1 MNKERYAAP
10 SADIIGDVEL
20 DEYSSVWYQAVLRG
34 DHEKIYIGKRSN
46 IQDGCIVH
54 TDDGFPVWVGAD
66 VTVGHNA
73 ILHGCTVKDGA
84 LIGMGAIVLN
94 GAVIG
99 ENAIVGA
106 GALITQGTEVPANT
120 LALGSPAKTVRTLTE
135 KEAAQNRNS
144 AEEYVKQAKAQLR
157 VLSD

>member
-1 MNKERYAAP
+1 MDKERYTAP

-20 DEYSSVWYQAVLRG
+20 DECSSVWYQAVLRG
-34 DHEKIYIGKRSN
+34 DHEKIYIGRRSN

-54 TDDGFPVWVGAD
+54 TDDGFPVRVGAD

-99 ENAIVGA
+99 KNAIVGA
-106 GALITQGTEVPANT
+106 GALITQGTEIPDNT
-120 LALGSPAKTVRTLTE
+120 LALGSPARVVRTLTE
-135 KEAAQNRNS
+135 EEAAQNIKS
-144 AEEYVKQAKAQLR
+144 AEEYVRQAKAQLN
-157 VLSD
+157 VLDG